1 MYIRLWQN
9 LLTADSKSEVKFLK
23 VLMPHNRQSCNH
35 SNWSSSNQIDVWA
48 ELRTGMDGVGKRP
61 HEIMKSWNSY
71 SYLHDNSNALHH
83 FIPKAHNNCSC
94 CNTIRNSSGGRVRL
108 SQRGVAY
115 HSWSTR
121 RCTLRI
127 PGWPL
132 SSYVPSHKG
141 SWRRAWKFGVGCIW
155 PSSFLAPGLL
165 RNQRATSLCCFI
177 LVAGRSGLLQSGNL
191 VLFGNKDHV
200 HPMGQRGNS
209 STSDD
214 VKFLGNSSAKPG
226 SSKTPAGP
234 EHVSGGAVQGGG
246 TLSIIRL

>member
-35 SNWSSSNQIDVWA
+35 SNWSCMSRTEDWNGWSWQKTPWNQ
-48 ELRTGMDGVGKRP
+48 
-61 HEIMKSWNSY
+61 NSY

-94 CNTIRNSSGGRVRL
+94 CNTIRNLLQWGSAAGRVRL

-132 SSYVPSHKG
+132 STVMFPPIKVVGGGHENLGLGAYGPPLFWHQGSKG
-141 SWRRAWKFGVGCIW
+141 TKELLVCAV
-155 PSSFLAPGLL
+155 SSSLLAGQDSS
-165 RNQRATSLCCFI
+165 RVATWSCSGTRTMFI
-177 LVAGRSGLLQSGNL
+177 LWVKG
-191 VLFGNKDHV
+191 VI
-200 HPMGQRGNS
+200 HPILMM
-209 STSDD
+209 
-214 VKFLGNSSAKPG
+214 
-226 SSKTPAGP
+226 
-234 EHVSGGAVQGGG
+234 
-246 TLSIIRL
+246 